1 MKFCCRCLYPAS
13 KPDLNF
19 SDDGLCSACQAFDA
33 RSLIDWVDREK
44 QFQHLAV
51 ETRREARHRG
61 AAYDCVVPVSGGKD
75 SHYQVITAMDYGLRV
90 LAVTAVTDH
99 LSDIGRRNLDNIAK
113 LGCDHIEVKTNPV
126 IRRKINRFTLETIGD
141 ISWAEHITIFS
152 IPVRVASMMKIPL
165 IIWGENSQNEY
176 GGPSQA
182 QTATILTQDW
192 LNEFGGLN
200 GLRVADVEATLGPI
214 GELYRYPE
222 LTVDGTAPQGIFL
235 GQFFSWDGLANAQIA
250 MAHGFEVLK
259 NPEPLSSAIPHVEGS
274 YGNYENLDN
283 CQTGAHDYYRW
294 LKFGYGRATDI
305 LSNHIRRGLISREDA
320 IQIVTDRDGMFPETY
335 LGVPLRDI
343 LKPLGMSVMEFLE
356 VCDTFTNRDLF
367 EGSHVNG
374 DIRPL
379 FRINRQ
385 QQEIPHVG

>member
-1 MKFCCRCLYPAS
+1 MRYCIRCLYCDS
-13 KPDLNF
+13 KPDLSF

-33 RSLIDWVDREK
+33 RSLIDWDDRAK

-75 SHYQVITAMDYGLRV
+75 SHYQVLTALDHGLRV
-90 LAVTAVTDH
+90 LAVTAETDH

-152 IPVRVASMMKIPL
+152 IPIRIASQMRIPL

-176 GGPSQA
+176 GGPAASQN
-182 QTATILTQDW
+182 ATELTQAW

-200 GLRVADVEATLGPI
+200 GLRIDDVEANLGPI
-214 GELYRYPE
+214 GELYQYPE
-222 LTVDGTAPQGIFL
+222 LGNDAPKGIFL
-235 GQFFSWDGLANAQIA
+235 GQFFAWDGLANAHMA
-250 MAHGFEVLK
+250 MDHGFELW
-259 NPEPLSSAIPHVEGS
+259 HTMVEGS
-274 YGNYENLDN
+274 YGSFENLDN
-283 CQTGAHDYYRW
+283 VQTGIHDYLRFA
-294 LKFGYGRATDI
+294 KFGYGRATDI
-305 LSNHIRRGLISREDA
+305 LSNRIRRGLISREDA
-320 IQIVTDRDGMFPETY
+320 APIAAERDAMFPATY
-335 LGVPLRDI
+335 LDVPLRRI
-343 LKPLGMSVMEFLE
+343 LEPIGMSVEEFLE

-367 EGSHVNG
+367 AGSHVNG

-379 FRINRQ
+379 FSPVS
-385 QQEIPHVG
+385 EESKS